1 MRSREWWDKTYDVL
15 DSHSGGAL
23 FVWLAVRVGFYE
35 TWVLFFNVVI
45 SIYVSVFLSPILVEL
60 VPPPGG
66 AASYHIAL
74 CLTVL
79 AGGCFALLQGLSFV
93 FLTGQYH
100 IPFPR
105 VFDVLFSG
113 VLGFAAGFLIVSFV
127 ALVLTTT
134 PLAEHKIVG
143 VLGLGKQPQQAKG
156 PQTRANAFGGPN
168 LSCITRCCDLIHS
181 FAGFHDAGNTTGATL
196 QKLLE
201 MKKSSPDP
209 IEQPPDVNEPPK
221 PQPSKDTTTRPS
233 RRLDKY
239 IQD

>member
-1 MRSREWWDKTYDVL
+1 MMFWIAIL
-15 DSHSGGAL
+15 GGAL

-35 TWVLFFNVVI
+35 TWVLLFNVVI
-45 SIYVSVFLSPILVEL
+45 SIYVSVFLSPLLVEFA
-60 VPPPGG
+60 PAPGG
-66 AASYHIAL
+66 AASYHVAL
-74 CLTVL
+74 CMAVL

-93 FLTGQYH
+93 LLTGQYH

-105 VFDVLFSG
+105 VFDILLSG

-127 ALVLTTT
+127 AVVLTTT

-143 VLGLGKQPQQAKG
+143 VFGLGTQPRQAKG
-156 PQTRANAFGGPN
+156 PQTRTLALGNPN
-168 LSCITRCCDLIHS
+168 LAGITRCCDLIHS
-181 FAGFHDAGNTTGATL
+181 FAGFHEAGNTAGATL

-201 MKKSSPDP
+201 MKKASPSP
-209 IEQPPDVNEPPK
+209 IEKPSDANAPPK
-221 PQPSKDTTTRPS
+221 PQPPKDTSARPS